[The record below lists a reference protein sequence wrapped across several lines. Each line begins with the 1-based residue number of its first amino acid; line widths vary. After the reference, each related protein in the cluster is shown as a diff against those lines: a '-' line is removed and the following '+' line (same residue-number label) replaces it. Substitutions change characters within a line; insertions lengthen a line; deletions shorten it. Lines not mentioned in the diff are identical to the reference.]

1 MDNSLPT
8 ILKNQSGF
16 QPNTYPTR
24 ITTTTTVDSID
35 LTTSEGRAVML
46 TNTNVTAGNSIRI
59 GFGLTEASAEI
70 NVLKGITIMPGQTV
84 ILQPPQGHWWMA
96 HDADANTPIL
106 SYSVGY

>member
-59 GFGLTEASAEI
+59 AFAATEAAAET
-70 NVLKGITIMPGQTV
+70 NCAGGVTVMPGETI

-96 HDADANTPIL
+96 WDADANTPIL
-106 SYSVGY
+106 SYQVGY